1 MTNKQTK
8 KEKTKE
14 ARKKYYATSASRAWL
29 VLIKKGNEN

>member
-8 KEKTKE
+8 KRENERSK
-14 ARKKYYATSASRAWL
+14 KKYYATSASRAWL